1 MTPTPSGSGSFAFQ
15 AADNGPD
22 SITDRRAF
30 TSGTARYLWVL
41 LRALPQ
47 LVQEGTFFPMHRL
60 VLDKVGAHAAG
71 WRTCT
76 NPSI

>member
-30 TSGTARYLWVL
+30 TSGTAKVYAL
-41 LRALPQ
+41 LG
-47 LVQEGTFFPMHRL
+47 GTSR
-60 VLDKVGAHAAG
+60 
-71 WRTCT
+71 R
-76 NPSI
+76 I